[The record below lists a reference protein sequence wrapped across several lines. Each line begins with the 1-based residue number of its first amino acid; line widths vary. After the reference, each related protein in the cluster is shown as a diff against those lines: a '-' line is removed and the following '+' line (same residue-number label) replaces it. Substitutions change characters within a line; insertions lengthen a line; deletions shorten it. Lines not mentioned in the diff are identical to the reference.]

1 MKTSEPNPEET
12 LKAKLEF
19 IEKVID
25 EYLKLKEMKSIE
37 PNPEEILKVKYS
49 NDKWEPNFN
58 GILEAMRE
66 YAEAYHK
73 AKLKEELVKYETK
86 L

>member
-1 MKTSEPNPEET
+1 MKPS
-12 LKAKLEF
+12 
-19 IEKVID
+19 
-25 EYLKLKEMKSIE
+25 E

-49 NDKWEPNFN
+49 DDKWEPDFE

-73 AKLKEELVKYETK
+73 AKLREELINYVRWFGPENMPIEFPTSEGVFVDKYLNRQK
-86 L
+86 